1 MAWRVARSLL
11 TLRDQINAKFPNRNK
26 ASDGFIGDANHDP
39 TSDHSPWYGPGIVTA
54 GDFTHHPGVGF
65 DIDRFTD
72 ELQASRDNRIK
83 YVIANSL
90 IMDTRP
96 QFNPWQW
103 VRYTGSNPHTSHVHI
118 SVVASGLCDDPRP
131 WNIPMLGGASTPPPS
146 RPPTKPRFP
155 LPDGHYFGLI
165 TGPNESHGGAPVSMG
180 GIPDEQ
186 YYVRLIQQELA
197 APRLRTERRPAG
209 QTASSSS
216 PPRTPSPPG
225 SAPSAPTRPRR
236 WGEVWWDDW
245 ADLIRP

>member
-1 MAWRVARSLL
+1 LAPRVAHSLS
-11 TLRDQINAKFPNRNK
+11 TLRDQINAKFPGRNK
-26 ASDGFIGDANHDP
+26 ASDGTIGDPNHQG
-39 TSDHSPWYGPGIVTA
+39 TNSDHNPWYGPGIVTA
-54 GDFTHHPGVGF
+54 ADFTHDPRVGF
-65 DIDRFTD
+65 DIDQFTD

-83 YVIANSL
+83 YVIANGL

-103 VRYTGSNPHTSHVHI
+103 VRYPGDNPHTSHVHI
-118 SVVASGLCDDPRP
+118 SVVASPLCDDPRA
-131 WNIPMLGGASTPPPS
+131 WNIPMLGGTSTPPPS

-155 LPDGHYFGLI
+155 LPEGHYFGLI

-186 YYVRLIQQELA
+186 YYVRLIQEELQRLGF
-197 APRLRTERRPAG
+197 APRVPGWADGIFEQPTKDAVAAWQRAHRPN
-209 QTASSSS
+209 QT
-216 PPRTPSPPG
+216 T
-225 SAPSAPTRPRR
+225 R

>member
-26 ASDGFIGDANHDP
+26 ASDGFIGDANHDA
-39 TSDHSPWYGPGIVTA
+39 TSDHTPWYGGIVTA
-54 GDFTHHPGVGF
+54 GDFTHHPAVGF

-146 RPPTKPRFP
+146 RPPTLPRFP
-155 LPDGHYFGLI
+155 LPPNHYFGLI

-186 YYVRLIQQELA
+186 YYVRLIQERLQRLGFAPNVPGWADGIFEQPTKDAVA
-197 APRLRTERRPAG
+197 AWQRAHRPNS
-209 QTASSSS
+209 TS
-216 PPRTPSPPG
+216 
-225 SAPSAPTRPRR
+225 R
-236 WGEVWWDDW
+236 WGEVWGDDW

>member
-39 TSDHSPWYGPGIVTA
+39 TSDHSPWYGGIVTA

-65 DIDRFTD
+65 DIDQFTD

-131 WNIPMLGGASTPPPS
+131 WNIPMLGGTSTPPPS
-146 RPPTKPRFP
+146 RPPTLPRFP
-155 LPDGHYFGLI
+155 LPEGHYFGLI

-186 YYVRLIQQELA
+186 YYVRLIQE
-197 APRLRTERRPAG
+197 RLQRLG
-209 QTASSSS
+209 F
-216 PPRTPSPPG
+216 
-225 SAPSAPTRPRR
+225 APTVAGWADGIFEQPTKNAVAAWQRAARPNDTTR
-236 WGEVWWDDW
+236 WGEVWDVDW